1 MCGYNP
7 SGFGGCDHVS
17 NWALQTQ
24 LGRPYT
30 RGCSAPVPMFTQDS
44 DKLVIGTPKK
54 QHGIHTLLYKYTI
67 SYRIFEGFHKW
78 GYSKRMLCNGKSIY
92 TWMIWGYPMA
102 PWLRKPTFLGFRC
115 FQGVLGRWGY
125 WWAYRYT
132 YGNKLHKVGYN
143 PYNYGLWTMVI

>member
-1 MCGYNP
+1 MEKKLNLKVHVRVQSIRFWGM
-7 SGFGGCDHVS
+7 CDHVS

-30 RGCSAPVPMFTQDS
+30 RGCSAPVPMFTQDL

-78 GYSKRMLCNGKSIY
+78 GYSKRMLVMENPSIHGWFGG
-92 TWMIWGYPMA
+92 T
-102 PWLRKPTFLGFRC
+102 PWPHDFGNPHFLVSDVFRVSWVVEVID
-115 FQGVLGRWGY
+115 GHTGI
-125 WWAYRYT
+125 
-132 YGNKLHKVGYN
+132 
-143 PYNYGLWTMVI
+143 PMVINSIR